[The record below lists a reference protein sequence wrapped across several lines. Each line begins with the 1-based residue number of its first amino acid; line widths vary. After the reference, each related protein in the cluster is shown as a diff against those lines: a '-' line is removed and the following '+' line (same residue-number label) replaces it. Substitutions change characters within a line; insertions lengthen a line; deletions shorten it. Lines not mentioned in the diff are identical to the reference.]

1 MSNNSEL
8 AVRALHALAGAE
20 MDVLERLY
28 SREFVFHMQVPGR
41 PQGYAGLR
49 DRALMINSALYDV
62 SISVKVVLDEGDTV
76 VTRWR
81 GRAVHKGDLLG
92 MPGTGRRI
100 AVNGMTILRIRDGVI
115 TEEWTEF
122 DGLALLNQLRAAEGI
137 RGPRAA
143 GHRGRHAAELTRR
156 PLTGRRRRPTA
167 RRTPLPPCA
176 SPGRAHRR
184 ECARRPRARRA
195 RRAST
200 R

>member
-8 AVRALHALAGAE
+8 AVRALHALACAE
-20 MDVLERLY
+20 VDVLERLY

-62 SISVKVVLDEGDTV
+62 SISVKVVLDECDMV

-100 AVNGMTILRIRDGVI
+100 AVNGMTILRVRDGLI

-122 DGLALLNQLRAAEGI
+122 DGLGLLNQLRAPEGSEVPA
-137 RGPRAA
+137 PRDT
-143 GHRGRHAAELTRR
+143 ESIT
-156 PLTGRRRRPTA
+156 
-167 RRTPLPPCA
+167 LP
-176 SPGRAHRR
+176 G
-184 ECARRPRARRA
+184 
-195 RRAST
+195 
-200 R
+200 

>member
-62 SISVKVVLDEGDTV
+62 SISVKVVLDDGDTV

-92 MPGTGRRI
+92 LPGTGRRI
-100 AVNGMTILRIRDGVI
+100 AVNGITIFRLHDGLI

-122 DGLALLNQLRAAEGI
+122 DALALLSQLRAEVGT
-137 RGPRAA
+137 GVPRPWDVDTLA
-143 GHRGRHAAELTRR
+143 L
-156 PLTGRRRRPTA
+156 PT
-167 RRTPLPPCA
+167 
-176 SPGRAHRR
+176 
-184 ECARRPRARRA
+184 
-195 RRAST
+195 
-200 R
+200 

>member
-62 SISVKVVLDEGDTV
+62 SISVKVVLDDGDTV

-92 MPGTGRRI
+92 LPGTGRQI
-100 AVNGMTILRIRDGVI
+100 AVNGITIFRVHDGLI

-122 DGLALLNQLRAAEGI
+122 DALGLVSQLRAEVG
-137 RGPRAA
+137 
-143 GHRGRHAAELTRR
+143 T
-156 PLTGRRRRPTA
+156 
-167 RRTPLPPCA
+167 
-176 SPGRAHRR
+176 SV
-184 ECARRPRARRA
+184 
-195 RRAST
+195 
-200 R
+200 